1 MCLLCTN
8 GIIEDR
14 RIEEKLRRVVHRVI
28 EAMAPQEVWLFG
40 SFARGDWHELS
51 DVDLLIVAEVEGR
64 FIDRDLMLS
73 DINDTGLPVQAV
85 IYTPQEYEE
94 LVAAG
99 QSFVMGALEDGVKL
113 YERPPDEALQGSAG
127 AGP

>member
-1 MCLLCTN
+1 MCLLCHN

-14 RIEEKLRRVVHRVI
+14 RIEEKLRRVLHRVI

-85 IYTPQEYEE
+85 IYTPEEYRE
-94 LVAAG
+94 LVAAE

-113 YERPPDEALQGSAG
+113 YEKPQPA
-127 AGP
+127 